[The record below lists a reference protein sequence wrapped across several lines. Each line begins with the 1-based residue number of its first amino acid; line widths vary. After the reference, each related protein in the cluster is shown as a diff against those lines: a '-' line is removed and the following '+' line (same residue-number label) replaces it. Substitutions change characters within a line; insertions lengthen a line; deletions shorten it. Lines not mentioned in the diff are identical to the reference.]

1 MRGLINN
8 RLLFL
13 SIIMFFISSCR
24 KEEEGSIPT
33 DRQVPI
39 GVTEASLSTRVS
51 TRGVIN
57 TATYKLG
64 LFRTN
69 ANGYP
74 PQYDAP
80 YTYSAAGWTAFTEIL
95 VDHRSV
101 GLYAYYP
108 YQSVSF
114 VDNTTTATLVA
125 QIYDVAKDVCYG
137 TAAATD
143 GSPKIN
149 NDHKAVQ
156 FLNMKH
162 AYARLKLTFV
172 RGANVMSGRKCK
184 IENIVLKNNST
195 NFYLQRQVDITTGTI
210 TGGTPA
216 AGGYVYNPNV
226 EIPSGNRVYEYL
238 LPPQP
243 LTDSKLTISVTVDG
257 EVRTVTVTAFGG
269 ALNAGGYYH
278 VTLTINDVQIVPNAN
293 VIDNGYTTDN
303 TTIIQNNTPSVV

>member
-1 MRGLINN
+1 MKQVLECC
-8 RLLFL
+8 LLSLSLFL
-13 SIIMFFISSCR
+13 FFSCG

-64 LFRTN
+64 LFRTD

-95 VDHRSV
+95 VDHRPV

-143 GSPKIN
+143 GSPEIN

-156 FLNMKH
+156 FIDMRH

-172 RGANVMSGRKCK
+172 RGADVMSGRACK

-195 NFYLQRQVDITTGTI
+195 NFYLQRQVDITTGVI

-216 AGGYVYNPNV
+216 AGGYVHNPNV
-226 EIPSGNRVYEYL
+226 SISSGNRVYEYL

-257 EVRTVTVTAFGG
+257 EVRTVTVTKFVD

-278 VTLTINDVQIVPNAN
+278 VTLTINDVQIVPSAN
-293 VIDNGYTTDN
+293 VTDNGYAADN
-303 TTIIQNNTPSVV
+303 TTIQNNTPSVV

>member
-1 MRGLINN
+1 MKQVLECC
-8 RLLFL
+8 LLSLSLFL
-13 SIIMFFISSCR
+13 FFSCG
-24 KEEEGSIPT
+24 KEEEGPIPT

-95 VDHRSV
+95 VDHRPV

-137 TAAATD
+137 TAAAAD
-143 GSPKIN
+143 GSPVIN

-156 FLNMKH
+156 FIGMKH

-172 RGANVMSGRKCK
+172 RGTNVMSGRACK

-195 NFYLQRQVDITTGTI
+195 NFYLQRQVDITTGVT

-216 AGGYVYNPNV
+216 TGGYVYNPNV
-226 EIPSGNRVYEYL
+226 SIPSGNRVYEYL

-243 LTDSKLTISVTVDG
+243 LTDNKLTISVTVDG
-257 EVRTVTVTAFGG
+257 EIRTVTVTAFGN

-278 VTLTINDVQIVPNAN
+278 VTLTINDVQVVPSAN

-303 TTIIQNNTPSVV
+303 TTIQNNTPSVV

>member
-1 MRGLINN
+1 MKQVLECC
-8 RLLFL
+8 LLSLSLFL
-13 SIIMFFISSCR
+13 FFSCG

-114 VDNTTTATLVA
+114 VDNTTTVTLVA

-137 TAAATD
+137 TAAAID

-172 RGANVMSGRKCK
+172 RGANVMSGRACK

-195 NFYLQRQVDITTGTI
+195 NFYLQRQVDITTGVI

-216 AGGYVYNPNV
+216 AGGYVHNPNV
-226 EIPSGNRVYEYL
+226 SISSGNRVYEYL

-257 EVRTVTVTAFGG
+257 EVRTVTVTKFVD

>member
-1 MRGLINN
+1 MKQVLECC
-8 RLLFL
+8 LLSLSLFL
-13 SIIMFFISSCR
+13 FFSCG

-95 VDHRSV
+95 VDHRPV

-156 FLNMKH
+156 FIDMRH

-172 RGANVMSGRKCK
+172 RGADVMSGRACK

-195 NFYLQRQVDITTGTI
+195 NFYLQRQVDITTGVI

-216 AGGYVYNPNV
+216 AGGYVHNPNV
-226 EIPSGNRVYEYL
+226 SISSGNRVYEYL

-257 EVRTVTVTAFGG
+257 EVRTVTVTKFVD

-303 TTIIQNNTPSVV
+303 TTIQNNTPSVV

>member
-1 MRGLINN
+1 MKQVLECC
-8 RLLFL
+8 LLSLSLFL
-13 SIIMFFISSCR
+13 FFSCG

-64 LFRTN
+64 LFRTD

-95 VDHRSV
+95 VDHRPV

-143 GSPKIN
+143 GSPEIN

-156 FLNMKH
+156 FIDMRH

-172 RGANVMSGRKCK
+172 RGADVMSGRACK

-195 NFYLQRQVDITTGTI
+195 NFYLQRQVDITTGVI

-216 AGGYVYNPNV
+216 AGGYVHNPNV
-226 EIPSGNRVYEYL
+226 SISSGNRVYEYL

-257 EVRTVTVTAFGG
+257 EVRTVTVTKFVD

-303 TTIIQNNTPSVV
+303 TTIQNNTPSVV

>member
-1 MRGLINN
+1 MKQVLECC
-8 RLLFL
+8 LLSLSLFL
-13 SIIMFFISSCR
+13 FFSCG

-64 LFRTN
+64 FFRTD

-95 VDHRSV
+95 VDHRPV

-143 GSPKIN
+143 GSPEIN

-156 FLNMKH
+156 FIDMRH

-172 RGANVMSGRKCK
+172 RGADVMSGRACK

-195 NFYLQRQVDITTGTI
+195 NFYLQRQVDITTGVI

-216 AGGYVYNPNV
+216 AGGYVHNPNV
-226 EIPSGNRVYEYL
+226 SISSGNRVYEYL

-257 EVRTVTVTAFGG
+257 EVRTVTVTKFVD

-303 TTIIQNNTPSVV
+303 TTIQNNTPSVV